1 MEIKHADNC
10 VKGTGAEK
18 KILEAYNSLCLL
30 FYFDN

>member
-1 MEIKHADNC
+1 MEIKHADNG

-18 KILEAYNSLCLL
+18 KILGACNSLRPL